1 MALRPSQMIPL
12 GTTAPDFNLLDVVRN
27 TKAGLH
33 YLKGNKGTL
42 VVFMCNHCPYVVY
55 LLEALK
61 KWSHEHQQK
70 GIATIAIS
78 SNDVVHYPQDGPD
91 EMKTLALAQG
101 FTFPYLYDATQ
112 EVALAYEAACTP
124 DFYLFDADLKL
135 QYRGRF
141 DGARPG
147 NDTAIT
153 GSDLTAAANAVLN
166 GEAYTATQYPSMGCN
181 IKWTEENTPSYFHQ
195 EN

>member
-33 YLKGNKGTL
+33 DLKGDKGTL

-61 KWSHEHQQK
+61 KWSHAHQQK

-91 EMKTLALAQG
+91 EMKTLAQGQG

-141 DGARPG
+141 DGARQ
-147 NDTAIT
+147 A
-153 GSDLTAAANAVLN
+153 
-166 GEAYTATQYPSMGCN
+166 M
-181 IKWTEENTPSYFHQ
+181 TPPLPVVI
-195 EN
+195 